1 MNKRIQRLL
10 PVIDMAQTTERE
22 AAAKLGEFQTALQNA
37 QQQLH
42 NLEQYRDD
50 YQQQWIDKG
59 QVGVSGQWLMNYQ
72 RFLSQLEVAIE
83 QQQKS

>member
-50 YQQQWIDKG
+50 YQQQWIDKIPKFSNAKHTRDY
-59 QVGVSGQWLMNYQ
+59 V
-72 RFLSQLEVAIE
+72 E
-83 QQQKS
+83 QNISRNSK

>member
-59 QVGVSGQWLMNYQ
+59 QVGVRKWL
-72 RFLSQLEVAIE
+72 LSSSRKA
-83 QQQKS
+83 